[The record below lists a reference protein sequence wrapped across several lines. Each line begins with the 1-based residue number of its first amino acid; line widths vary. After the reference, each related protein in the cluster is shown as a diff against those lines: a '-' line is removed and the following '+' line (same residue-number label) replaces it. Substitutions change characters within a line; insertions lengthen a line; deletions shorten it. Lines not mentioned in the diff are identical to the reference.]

1 MKYALA
7 LSSLLIAS
15 PAMAEGSL
23 RTAALTAVGIEVC
36 GAQVQKG
43 VLTELV
49 TRGAEETDI
58 PAEAAA
64 YIALGMKLAYT
75 DIIARTGTAAEF
87 CAGSKTARIG
97 Q

>member
-7 LSSLLIAS
+7 LSALLIAS

-36 GAQVQKG
+36 GAQVPKG
-43 VLTELV
+43 LLTALV
-49 TRGAEETDI
+49 ERGSQETGI
-58 PAEAAA
+58 PAETAA

-87 CAGSKTARIG
+87 CSSTKTARVG